1 MVKTRKGQG
10 QDGAV
15 AQGQHGADEEAEG
28 EDQEFVSIVTV
39 RELLK
44 VQESALKA
52 IFESMISSFSSR
64 LDDVVKTVSSLKTS
78 LEFSQKE
85 IGELKPLN
93 LKLSEATRDI
103 DQIKCDFGGMQLKTE
118 YLENQSRRNNIRVS
132 GIPEA
137 EGETWDDSEAKV
149 KAVIKEKLQ
158 IDVDIERAHRVERR
172 KSSKRQNT
180 NQPRTIVCR
189 LRDWKQREAVVR
201 KARKVKPEGLYVSED
216 LAPETLLK
224 REAQIPKLK
233 AAKESGK
240 IAYFILDR
248 LVIRDKPA

>member
-1 MVKTRKGQG
+1 MRKQNTKTTKLLDVVPERCSKRFPPRFWPVGRFCELRLRYLSSPT
-10 QDGAV
+10 AR
-15 AQGQHGADEEAEG
+15 EG
-28 EDQEFVSIVTV
+28 E
-39 RELLK
+39 
-44 VQESALKA
+44 
-52 IFESMISSFSSR
+52 ISR
-64 LDDVVKTVSSLKTS
+64 PLDH
-78 LEFSQKE
+78 
-85 IGELKPLN
+85 
-93 LKLSEATRDI
+93 
-103 DQIKCDFGGMQLKTE
+103 
-118 YLENQSRRNNIRVS
+118 IRQNPF
-132 GIPEA
+132 I
-137 EGETWDDSEAKV
+137 ETWEVLEAKV

-172 KSSKRQNT
+172 KPSKRQNT

-189 LRDWKQREAVVR
+189 LRVWKQREAVVR

-248 LVIRDKPA
+248 LVIREKPA

>member
-1 MVKTRKGQG
+1 M
-10 QDGAV
+10 
-15 AQGQHGADEEAEG
+15 
-28 EDQEFVSIVTV
+28 
-39 RELLK
+39 
-44 VQESALKA
+44 KA
-52 IFESMISSFSSR
+52 
-64 LDDVVKTVSSLKTS
+64 S

-85 IGELKPLN
+85 IEDLKPLN

-137 EGETWDDSEAKV
+137 VGETWEVSEAKV

-172 KSSKRQNT
+172 KPSKRQNT

-248 LVIRDKPA
+248 LVIREKPA